1 MIIAISDTYANGDKS
16 QNNFGALVTF
26 SWKFL
31 SKARHDM
38 ARHATARHDTAQHGT
53 AQHSIAQH
61 DSPVTSQRSY
71 NFVLPAMHRQR
82 ISRVVRLSE
91 LIQSSDIADVTPLP
105 RPSIFLEAEF
115 AIGVGRLSLYL
126 SFSIFFSSTIATIT
140 TTTILIRL
148 CIWLKNSPCR
158 IRDSIIFYSLYLI
171 FFGFIV
177 RDSFLCYFFV
187 IRFSFSVLS

>member
-31 SKARHDM
+31 SKARHDI

-53 AQHSIAQH
+53 AQHGTAQHSIAQH
-61 DSPVTSQRSY
+61 GSPVTSQRSY

-115 AIGVGRLSLYL
+115 SIGVGRLSISLSL
-126 SFSIFFSSTIATIT
+126 SFP
-140 TTTILIRL
+140 LLLQQRL
-148 CIWLKNSPCR
+148 R
-158 IRDSIIFYSLYLI
+158 RRQRY
-171 FFGFIV
+171 
-177 RDSFLCYFFV
+177 
-187 IRFSFSVLS
+187 